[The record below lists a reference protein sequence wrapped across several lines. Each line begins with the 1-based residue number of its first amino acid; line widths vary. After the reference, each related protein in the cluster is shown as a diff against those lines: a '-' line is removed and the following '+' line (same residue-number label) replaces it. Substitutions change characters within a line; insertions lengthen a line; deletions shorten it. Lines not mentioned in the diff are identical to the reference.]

1 MNRHTYHTLYRAL
14 YSLLAL
20 AVFAC
25 DTTISSDEAQVGAA
39 VQSLAQITPD
49 QVFEIDT
56 ANSSVTWIG
65 AKVTGRHNGIF
76 KIQEGEVTLHN
87 GTASG
92 GKTVFDMTGMRSD
105 DKTIDEANNK
115 KLTRH
120 LRSPDFFDVEQHPT
134 AIFEITSVSPYEAN
148 TDQEETPS
156 VFASKTREL
165 RIKDPTHRITGN
177 LTIKGITR
185 SVSFPAKITLED
197 SVLKAKANFNINRS
211 DWNLTYGADK
221 SLGNQTIHP
230 TVNIGLDIVALRQ

>member
-1 MNRHTYHTLYRAL
+1 MNRHTYQKLYHILCTLL
-14 YSLLAL
+14 VL

-25 DTTISSDEAQVGAA
+25 DTTISSDEAEVGEA
-39 VQSLAQITPD
+39 VQSLAQVEPD
-49 QVFEIDT
+49 QVFKIDT

-76 KIQEGEVTLHN
+76 RIQEGELTLHN
-87 GTASG
+87 GQASG
-92 GKTVFDMTGMRSD
+92 GKTILDMTGMRSD

-120 LRSPDFFDVEQHPT
+120 LRSPDFFDVERHPT
-134 AIFEITSVSPYEAN
+134 AIFELTSVSPYEGNAE
-148 TDQEETPS
+148 QEETS
-156 VFASKTREL
+156 SAFASKTREL
-165 RIKDPTHRITGN
+165 RVKDPTHRITGN

-197 SVLKAKANFNINRS
+197 SILKAKANFNINRS
-211 DWNLTYGADK
+211 DWNLIYGADQ

-230 TVNIGLDIVALRQ
+230 AVNIGLDIVALRQ